1 MSGMLSSVLIRK
13 MTPTLLPQDLKI
25 YMNVYCIMM
34 LMLCQLLAAK
44 RGQQS
49 VFFQYIKAHLTPM
62 VHLKISCIW
71 DGLHHYLRGQTDLS
85 QPMKISGKWNWW
97 IHEVFYPRVYF
108 ISIPFFV
115 CSWLTISWPA
125 RKFQWLHHQLICP
138 SFIIDGSFLPRPNG
152 HWEQRIWTFQIIS
165 NISSPNPIRLHWKPL

>member
-62 VHLKISCIW
+62 VHLKIPCIW
-71 DGLHHYLRGQTDLS
+71 EGLHHYSRGQTDLS

-108 ISIPFFV
+108 ISIPFFFLLLTNNIV
-115 CSWLTISWPA
+115 ASAEVSMTSPPTHLPIFYYRWLIFAET
-125 RKFQWLHHQLICP
+125 
-138 SFIIDGSFLPRPNG
+138 
-152 HWEQRIWTFQIIS
+152 
-165 NISSPNPIRLHWKPL
+165 